1 MKRFLLTTLCS
12 LLSLWL
18 AAAPIGGWNLY
29 MSYRNCTDNIPV
41 GDKVYALYSG
51 NLLIYDSSTT
61 EVRTFDKLDGLH
73 STYIKY
79 MGYSATQNALV
90 LLFKDNNI
98 DILFLDNMEV
108 CNLPNIKD
116 EGGQDI
122 STKFLTVSGDRAV
135 IGTGTGIMLLDV
147 PNIAVTATVDFGE
160 APRTAACTDSRIYV
174 GLQNELRSIG
184 ITQNLA
190 DKSLWTVEKQLAA
203 VFLQPF
209 AGGLYFMSRAVGGSE
224 DKAGLWYF
232 SPDDAA
238 GSHTATFVTPNGYEF
253 CTANSRQ
260 ALMRGGTSVHAFDA
274 TDPLKFAGYYTSDVR
289 LTCLKITEQGKLW
302 ASLGEQGLV
311 PYALNAESKVYQPSG
326 SALSGFGPWRD
337 YAYHL
342 NYVGDRLLVAGGRL
356 PYYSDNRKG
365 TLMYYEND
373 EWYHFSE
380 DIPSA
385 TLNGLPYRDVCQ
397 LYQDPNDANRHW
409 AVGTEG
415 LFEFRNLQCVK
426 HYDYKNSPLISALGR
441 GYDESVHPV
450 LYMYVYGA
458 QFDPQGNLWMVNNR
472 RDTALQVLRPD
483 GSWYGVYAEALKM
496 VSTAD
501 CIRFDNAGRLWVLA
515 RRTTEEHTSGVLCV
529 DWKGTLDNRDDVALY
544 RTSATNEDGTNVSLE
559 SAYAWAQDLDGK
571 IWIGTENGMFVVD
584 DPSEWFASGFLIT
597 QVKVPRND
605 GTNYADY
612 LLDGVPVSAIAIDA
626 ANRKWVGT
634 ADNGLYLISADGTE
648 ILAHYTAADS
658 PLLSDEITDLAIR
671 QSTGEVMIATDL
683 GLCSFQGDASMA
695 FDTLDKSNIKVYPN
709 PVRPEYSGRVV
720 VTGLTLNA
728 EVKIVTV
735 GGQLVRRG
743 TSTGGTFTWDVC
755 NDSGRRVAPG
765 VYYIMAATADGKDGV
780 AAKVT
785 VI

>member
-61 EVRTFDKLDGLH
+61 EVQTLDKLNGLH
-73 STYIKY
+73 STYTKY

-122 STKFLTVSGDRAV
+122 STKFLTVNGDRAV
-135 IGTGTGIMLLDV
+135 IGTSTGVMLLDI
-147 PNIAVTATVDFGE
+147 PNVAVNATVNFGA
-160 APRTAACTDSRIYV
+160 APTAAVCTDSRLYV
-174 GLQNELRSIG
+174 ALKNELRSIG

-190 DKSLWTVEKQLAA
+190 DAQLWTVEKRLSA

-209 AGGLYFMSRAVGGSE
+209 ASGLYFMARAVSGSE
-224 DKAGLWYF
+224 DKAGLWFF

-238 GSHTATFVTPNGYEF
+238 GSHTATFVTGNGYEF
-253 CTANSRQ
+253 CTANSQ
-260 ALMRGGTSVHAFDA
+260 FALMRGGTTVHRTDA
-274 TDPLKFAGYYTSDVR
+274 SNPTKISNDHPTDKR
-289 LTCLKITEQGKLW
+289 LSCLKMNEQGRLW
-302 ASLGEQGLV
+302 ASLGKDGLV
-311 PYALNAESKVYQPSG
+311 PYALNAESGAYQPSG
-326 SALSGFGPWRD
+326 SALGGFGPWRD
-337 YAYHL
+337 YAYYL

-356 PYYSDNRKG
+356 PYYSDNRPG
-365 TLMYYEND
+365 TLMYYESD

-380 DIPSA
+380 DIPSE
-385 TLNGLPYRDVCQ
+385 TLAGLPYRDVCQ
-397 LYQDPNDANRHW
+397 LFQDRNDANHHW

-426 HYDYKNSPLISALGR
+426 HYDHKNSALISALGR
-441 GYDESVHPV
+441 GASEASHPV
-450 LYMYVYGA
+450 LYIYSFGA
-458 QFDPQGNLWMVNNR
+458 QFDPQGNLWIINNQ

-483 GSWYGVYAEALKM
+483 GSWYGLYVDAMKN
-496 VSTAD
+496 VSTSE
-501 CIRFDNAGRLWVLA
+501 CINFDSAGRMWMLA
-515 RRTTEEHTSGVLCV
+515 RRTTGAHTSGVLCL
-529 DWKGTLDNRDDVALY
+529 DWKGTLDNKDDVSVY
-544 RTSATNEDGTNVSLE
+544 RTAAINEDGTNVSLE

-571 IWIGTENGMFVVD
+571 IWIGTEHGMFVVD
-584 DPSEWFASGFLIT
+584 DPSEWFANSFLIT

-605 GTNYADY
+605 GTDLADY
-612 LLDGVPVSAIAIDA
+612 LLEGVPVTAIAVDA

-634 ADNGLYLISADGTE
+634 ADNGLYLINPDGTE
-648 ILAHYTAADS
+648 ILAHYTAADF
-658 PLLSDEITDLAIR
+658 PLLSDEITSLAIR
-671 QSTGEVMIATDL
+671 QSTGEVMIATSL

-695 FDTLDKSNIKVYPN
+695 FDTLDKGNVKVYPN

-728 EVKIVTV
+728 EVKILTV
-735 GGQLVRRG
+735 GGQLVHRG
-743 TSTGGTFTWDVC
+743 TSTGGTYTWNIC

-765 VYYIMAATADGKDGV
+765 VYYIMAATADGKNAV

>member
-98 DILFLDNMEV
+98 DIVFLDNMEV
-108 CNLPNIKD
+108 CNLPNVKD

-122 STKFLTVSGDRAV
+122 STTFLTVSGDRAV
-135 IGTGTGIMLLDV
+135 IGTSTGIMIIDV
-147 PNIAVTATVDFGE
+147 PSVAVNATVNFGE
-160 APRTAACTDSRIYV
+160 APRTAACTDSRLYV

-184 ITQNLA
+184 ITQNVA
-190 DKSLWTVEKQLAA
+190 DVQLWTVEKRLAA

-209 AGGLYFMSRAVGGSE
+209 AGGLYFMAHAVSGSE

-238 GSHTATFVTPNGYEF
+238 GNHTATFITTNGYEF
-253 CTANSRQ
+253 CTANSRI
-260 ALMRGGTSVHAFDA
+260 ALMRGGTTVHRAEA
-274 TDPLKFAGYYTSDVR
+274 SDPTKISNDHPTDVR
-289 LTCLKITEQGKLW
+289 LTCLKMNEQGKLW
-302 ASLGEQGLV
+302 ASLGEEGLM
-311 PYALNAESKVYQPSG
+311 PYALNAAGIYQPSG
-326 SALSGFGPWRD
+326 GAVGGFGPWRD

-342 NYVGDRLLVAGGRL
+342 NYAGDRLLVAGGRL
-356 PYYSDNRKG
+356 PYYSTNRQG

-380 DIPSA
+380 DIPSE
-385 TLNGLPYRDVCQ
+385 TLAGLPYRDVCQ
-397 LYQDPNDANRHW
+397 LYQDPNDASRHW

-426 HYDYKNSPLISALGR
+426 HYDHRNSNLISALGR
-441 GYDESVHPV
+441 SVSESAHPV
-450 LYMYVYGA
+450 LYIYAFGA
-458 QFDPQGNLWMVNNR
+458 QFDPQGNLWIINNQ

-483 GSWYGVYAEALKM
+483 GSWYGVYAQALKK

-515 RRTTEEHTSGVLCV
+515 RRTTGDHTSGVLCV
-529 DWKGTLDNRDDVALY
+529 DWKGTLDNRDDEAFY

-559 SAYAWAQDLDGK
+559 SAYAWAQDMDGR
-571 IWIGTENGMFVVD
+571 IWIGTESGIFVVN
-584 DPSEWFASGFLIT
+584 DPSQWFSSSFLIT

-612 LLDGVPVSAIAIDA
+612 LLDGVPVTAIAVDA

-634 ADNGLYLISADGTE
+634 ADNGLYLISADGLE

-671 QSTGEVMIATDL
+671 QSTGEVMIATDH
-683 GLCSFQGDASMA
+683 GLCSFQGDASTA
-695 FDTLDKSNIKVYPN
+695 FPTLEKGNIKVYPN
-709 PVRPEYSGRVV
+709 PVRPEYNGRVV

-755 NDSGRRVAPG
+755 NDRGRRVAPG

>member
-122 STKFLTVSGDRAV
+122 STKFLTVSGDRAI
-135 IGTGTGIMLLDV
+135 IGTSTGIMLLDG
-147 PNIAVTATVDFGE
+147 PSDPRTPPADFGE
-160 APRTAACTDSRIYV
+160 GPPAAACTDSRLYV

-184 ITQNLA
+184 ITQHLA
-190 DKSLWTVEKQLAA
+190 ATRLWTVEKQLAA

-209 AGGLYFMSRAVGGSE
+209 AGGLYFMSRAVSGSE

-232 SPDDAA
+232 SPDDAD
-238 GSHTATFVTPNGYEF
+238 GNHTATFITTNGHQF

-260 ALMRGGTSVHAFDA
+260 ALMRGGTLVHAFDA
-274 TDPLKFAGYYTSDVR
+274 ADPLNFAGYYTSDVR
-289 LTCLKITEQGKLW
+289 LTCLKMNEQGKLW

-311 PYALNAESKVYQPSG
+311 PYALNAESKVYQPAG
-326 SALSGFGPWRD
+326 SALGGFGPWRD

-356 PYYSDNRKG
+356 PFYSNNRQG

-385 TLNGLPYRDVCQ
+385 TLTGLPYRDVCQ

-458 QFDPQGNLWMVNNR
+458 QFDPQGNLWIINNQ

-483 GSWYGVYAEALKM
+483 GRWYGVYAQAL
-496 VSTAD
+496 
-501 CIRFDNAGRLWVLA
+501 
-515 RRTTEEHTSGVLCV
+515 
-529 DWKGTLDNRDDVALY
+529 
-544 RTSATNEDGTNVSLE
+544 
-559 SAYAWAQDLDGK
+559 
-571 IWIGTENGMFVVD
+571 
-584 DPSEWFASGFLIT
+584 
-597 QVKVPRND
+597 
-605 GTNYADY
+605 
-612 LLDGVPVSAIAIDA
+612 
-626 ANRKWVGT
+626 
-634 ADNGLYLISADGTE
+634 
-648 ILAHYTAADS
+648 
-658 PLLSDEITDLAIR
+658 
-671 QSTGEVMIATDL
+671 
-683 GLCSFQGDASMA
+683 
-695 FDTLDKSNIKVYPN
+695 
-709 PVRPEYSGRVV
+709 
-720 VTGLTLNA
+720 
-728 EVKIVTV
+728 
-735 GGQLVRRG
+735 
-743 TSTGGTFTWDVC
+743 
-755 NDSGRRVAPG
+755 
-765 VYYIMAATADGKDGV
+765 
-780 AAKVT
+780 
-785 VI
+785 